1 MADPRELRFGAPAAR
16 TRATA
21 NPDLGAL
28 TPRERELVEHLV
40 SGTTT
45 DRELAVALGIGRNTL
60 KYHFRNVLA
69 KLGLRNRAQ
78 VVAYVLRRPA
88 ERWPDDEESVG

>member
-1 MADPRELRFGAPAAR
+1 MADRRVLRSAAPAAR
-16 TRATA
+16 LGVPA
-21 NPDLGAL
+21 NPDLASL
-28 TPRERELVEHLV
+28 TARERELIELLV

-45 DRELAVALGIGRNTL
+45 DRELAGALGIARNTL

-88 ERWPDDEESVG
+88 ERRAADEEAVG